1 MNQRFEQLYL
11 KFKKGNIDSEEEKE
25 LMELV
30 KREHEIEIERENKL
44 MILRIVIFVL
54 GLLISMAIINLK

>member
-30 KREHEIEIERENKL
+30 KREHEIEIEQEKKSR
-44 MILRIVIFVL
+44 ILRIVIFVL
-54 GLLISMAIINLK
+54 GFLLGMVIINLK

>member
-11 KFKKGNIDSEEEKE
+11 KFKRGNIDSEEEKE

-44 MILRIVIFVL
+44 MILKIGIFVL
-54 GLLISMAIINLK
+54 GFLLGMVIINLK

>member
-30 KREHEIEIERENKL
+30 KKEHEIEIEQEKKSR
-44 MILRIVIFVL
+44 ILKIGIFVL
-54 GLLISMAIINLK
+54 GLLISMAIINLR